1 MASNGTLKYSYKGKQ
16 YTKELPPPDQSKI
29 DQYTQETLNAMTP
42 EQRSSPDAGN
52 VAKKVAEKRER
63 AERVNTAK
71 NEVLRANSAQLAID
85 EENNDLGISQRQK
98 EPEVQ
103 PAAVTPVDRS
113 TPPKE
118 PNTDSDQLRRL
129 PSFADKLNSL
139 VYAYPK
145 KGYVTKK
152 IVPLGQGPFLTQVAD
167 LAFQASGHGHINNSL
182 YNSFRNFDRF
192 EKSLALKNIEHPGYT
207 FITRPR
213 LNLSDHNLIG
223 DRLFYA
229 MQTDFAA
236 DTAYG
241 IRCLLDTRFAQTH
254 NCPLVR
260 KNNPFNAL
268 LFNGLRAINGFNDP
282 FITTETTDG
291 GYFQEDQTYAIGGD
305 RMSRTYDLS
314 LTFRDFAGGPIS
326 YMFDMWYKYI
336 MNLQDGTMIQYADAI
351 DANRL
356 DYTVSIYRFILD
368 RSRKTVT
375 RWAKATGCF
384 PVNSPTGVVFNKN
397 AGESYVTNNDEFTI
411 TFKANRIEYNDP
423 IIPHE
428 FNMLVRRYNQELH
441 SSAKS
446 GVVGYAYEA
455 QNNFNGIPYVRA
467 GSYGHEMVF
476 LRLSDDNA
484 PIIKD
489 TGKMQTTYNGETI

>member
-1 MASNGTLKYSYKGKQ
+1 METSNNIVVRRQ
-16 YTKELPPPDQSKI
+16 H
-29 DQYTQETLNAMTP
+29 
-42 EQRSSPDAGN
+42 
-52 VAKKVAEKRER
+52 
-63 AERVNTAK
+63 VN
-71 NEVLRANSAQLAID
+71 
-85 EENNDLGISQRQK
+85 
-98 EPEVQ
+98 
-103 PAAVTPVDRS
+103 
-113 TPPKE
+113 
-118 PNTDSDQLRRL
+118 
-129 PSFADKLNSL
+129 
-139 VYAYPK
+139 
-145 KGYVTKK
+145 
-152 IVPLGQGPFLTQVAD
+152 
-167 LAFQASGHGHINNSL
+167 
-182 YNSFRNFDRF
+182 
-192 EKSLALKNIEHPGYT
+192 
-207 FITRPR
+207 
-213 LNLSDHNLIG
+213 
-223 DRLFYA
+223 
-229 MQTDFAA
+229 
-236 DTAYG
+236 
-241 IRCLLDTRFAQTH
+241 
-254 NCPLVR
+254 
-260 KNNPFNAL
+260 
-268 LFNGLRAINGFNDP
+268 
-282 FITTETTDG
+282 
-291 GYFQEDQTYAIGGD
+291 
-305 RMSRTYDLS
+305 DLS

-336 MNLQDGTMIQYADAI
+336 MNLQDGTMVQYADAI

-368 RSRKTVT
+368 RSRKTIT

-476 LRLSDDNA
+476 LRLSDDTA

-489 TGKMQTTYNGETI
+489 TGKMAFKAGVVEGVLYDDKGIEALADIPSRDELIAKFMGSIQSPVGKFVRTLQAIADAQGAPAGEAAAE